1 VDQSV
6 SRFLTTVAVATTLAT
21 AGCASTTPEA
31 TQLPETDETVQA
43 APPPAIS
50 PTLSVLPEFDANGQ
64 PLLPGTSHLVERTF
78 YFDLDQSVL
87 DEQALEALRLHAQ
100 ALIAHPDQIV
110 IIEGH
115 ADERG
120 TRDYNLALGER
131 RADVVRAFLVA
142 AGVTPGQIQMV
153 SYGEERPEAVG
164 ENERAWS
171 QNRRAFLNYA
181 GTPQQVG
188 TR

>member
-1 VDQSV
+1 MNQSAF
-6 SRFLTTVAVATTLAT
+6 RLLRTVAVVTTLAT

-31 TQLPETDETVQA
+31 TQLPETDETSPA

-50 PTLSVLPEFDANGQ
+50 PTLTMLPGFDANGQ
-64 PLLPGTSHLVERTF
+64 PLLPGTNRPVETTF
-78 YFDLDQSVL
+78 YFDLDQAVL
-87 DEQALEALRLHAQ
+87 DAEALEALRLHAQ
-100 ALIAHPDQIV
+100 GLIAHPDQIV

-131 RADVVRAFLVA
+131 RADVVRAFLIA
-142 AGVTPGQIQMV
+142 AGVTPGQIQTV
-153 SYGEERPEAVG
+153 SYGEEMPEAIG
-164 ENERAWS
+164 ENERAWA
-171 QNRRAFLNYA
+171 QNRRAFLHYA
-181 GTPQQVG
+181 GAPQQVG

>member
-1 VDQSV
+1 VNQSV
-6 SRFLTTVAVATTLAT
+6 SRLLSTLTVVTTLAA

-31 TQLPETDETVQA
+31 TQLPDTDETSPA

-50 PTLSVLPEFDANGQ
+50 PTLTVLPEFDSNGQ
-64 PLLPGTSHLVERTF
+64 PLLPGTNRLVERTF
-78 YFDLDQSVL
+78 YFDLDQAVL
-87 DEQALEALRLHAQ
+87 DSKALEALRLHAQ
-100 ALIAHPDQIV
+100 GLIAHPDQIV

-131 RADVVRAFLVA
+131 RADVVRAFLIA
-142 AGVTPGQIQMV
+142 AGVTPGQIQTV
-153 SYGEERPEAVG
+153 SYGEEMPEVAG

-171 QNRRAFLNYA
+171 QNRRALLNYA
-181 GTPQQVG
+181 ATPQQVG